1 MTTKTK
7 KPKTTMNRTA
17 AILIAMCPTTLI
29 AHPCPFDWNI
39 KFTSDTE
46 IKGTSLSDFVAK
58 FNEEVTKE
66 TKSGI
71 AKAIIYDAKPDT
83 FRKVPEDSP
92 FSEEMDALFQRYVK
106 VMEPLMKKGLGES
119 APIVISFPAKFPVA
133 CLLAAQFSGGY
144 GGVTNYEETKE
155 GARVTRRR
163 ETLECRSY
171 QVSAKFLGT
180 VSEYQRE
187 DRIAAGVEP
196 ASYVFATFS
205 GMTWAFD
212 FYSESTQDYVQESFM
227 DGVTHYIPEKRVILA
242 IETKEKHDEIAK
254 GMTERGLLAVPVK
267 DGWGSNKQDAQ
278 QAVPPN
284 GP

>member
-1 MTTKTK
+1 MHVLTVL
-7 KPKTTMNRTA
+7 PETTMNRTA
-17 AILIAMCPTTLI
+17 AILIAMCPSSLI

-39 KFTSDTE
+39 EFASDTE

-58 FNEEVTKE
+58 FNEAVTKE

-71 AKAIIYDAKPDT
+71 ARAIIYDAKPDT

-119 APIVISFPAKFPVA
+119 APIAISFPAKFPVA
-133 CLLAAQFSGGY
+133 CLLIAQFSEGY
-144 GGVTNYEETKE
+144 GGATNYEETKE

-163 ETLECRSY
+163 EILECRSY

-187 DRIAAGVEP
+187 DRIAAGVDP
-196 ASYVFATFS
+196 VSYVFASFS

-212 FYSESTQDYVQESFM
+212 IYSESAQDYVQESFM
-227 DGVTHYIPEKRVILA
+227 DGVTLYIPEKEVMLA
-242 IETKEKHDEIAK
+242 IETKDKHEEMTK
-254 GMTERGLLAVPVK
+254 VMTERFLLSAPDQ
-267 DGWGSNKQDAQ
+267 DGSGTEQ
-278 QAVPPN
+278 
-284 GP
+284 